1 MKALMNTKCNL
12 QSQIN
17 MCPFSYEITH
27 FIYNIYNT
35 ENNVNKYIVLNSI
48 ILKNYIDNIIIFSA
62 NVH

>member
-35 ENNVNKYIVLNSI
+35 ENNVNKYTHLQRQVPYLQH
-48 ILKNYIDNIIIFSA
+48 L
-62 NVH
+62 